1 LRTVLQLWGF
11 FAPFKARIVLSVLL
25 GFLTVGASIGLMA
38 TSGYLIASATLHPAT
53 ILLLWVP
60 IVGVRFFGLSRA
72 VFRYLERYVSHDLTF
87 RMLSRLRVWLYERI
101 EPAAPVEGPNK
112 QGGDVLSTL
121 TGDVDTLQNFY
132 LRVGSPPVVA
142 VLTLVLVYALVSR
155 WSTTMALVLAGLLLT
170 AGVGVPLLTLQ
181 LARKDSRDTIRSR
194 SQVYTNLTESMAGMT
209 ELIAFNQVDASLQ
222 ELNSVQSR
230 LTRQQLRLSQVSGV
244 GIGLSTFLQNFAAW
258 AMLWLAIPLVSGHQL
273 TGVSMTAVVL
283 TALASFEAI
292 TPLPAAF
299 QSFGQTMEAARRVFK
314 MAEKSS
320 KELPSKVEPK
330 GSAVNNARP
339 FEDHSGTEISAVSAA
354 RPLPTSFDVSV
365 RNLYFS
371 YTLEFEGIQQTRS
384 VFQDVS
390 FELPHGK
397 HIALVGQSGSG
408 KSTLASLLVRLWEY
422 KGSILFGGREL
433 REYSTETVRNLIS
446 VVPQQ
451 PYLFHTTIAANLR
464 IAKPD
469 ASLEELRQATQLA
482 QLGNLIDH
490 LPEGFETVIGEQGA
504 SLSGGERQRI
514 ALARSFLQSA
524 PLLVLDEP
532 TTGLDA
538 VTEQKVMSA
547 ILTAA
552 QNRSLILITH
562 RLAGLE
568 SLDELFILQ
577 DGRLVERGTHAQLL
591 SQGGVYH
598 SMWELERQMI
608 Q

>member
-1 LRTVLQLWGF
+1 MKTFLQLWRF
-11 FAPFKARIVLSVLL
+11 YAPFKARIALSIFL

-38 TSGYLIASATLHPAT
+38 TSGYLIASAALHPAT

-101 EPAAPVEGPNK
+101 EPSAPLAGANSRS
-112 QGGDVLSTL
+112 GDVLSTL

-142 VLTLVLVYALVSR
+142 ALTLLLVYALVSH
-155 WSTTMALVLAGLLLT
+155 WSTTLALVLVGLLLT
-170 AGVGVPLLTLQ
+170 AGVGVPLLTLG

-194 SQVYTNLTESMAGMT
+194 SQVYTKLTESMAGMT
-209 ELIAFNQVDASLQ
+209 ELIAFNQADASLQ
-222 ELNSVQSR
+222 ALGSVQSR
-230 LTRQQLRLSQVSGV
+230 LTQQQLRLSRVSGV

-258 AMLWLAIPLVSGHQL
+258 VMLWLAIPLVSGHQL
-273 TGVSMTAVVL
+273 TGVSMTALVL
-283 TALASFEAI
+283 TALASFEAVA
-292 TPLPAAF
+292 PLPGAF
-299 QSFGQTMEAARRVFK
+299 QSFGQTLEAAGRVFK
-314 MAEKSS
+314 LAGKSDKEPAGNAAPATAE
-320 KELPSKVEPK
+320 EPTQ
-330 GSAVNNARP
+330 G
-339 FEDHSGTEISAVSAA
+339 
-354 RPLPTSFDVSV
+354 PLPTSFDLSV
-365 RNLYFS
+365 RNLQFAYQWEDEGTNHS
-371 YTLEFEGIQQTRS
+371 HAVLE
-384 VFQDVS
+384 DVS

-422 KGSILFGGREL
+422 EGSILFGGREL
-433 REYSTETVRNLIS
+433 RDYNSETVRDLIT

-451 PYLFHTTIAANLR
+451 PYLFHTSIAANLR
-464 IAKPD
+464 VAKPD
-469 ASLEELRQATQLA
+469 ASLKELRQAAQLA
-482 QLGNLIDH
+482 ELDHLIDL
-490 LPEGFETVIGEQGA
+490 LPDGFETVVGEQGT

-524 PLLVLDEP
+524 PLWVLDEP

-538 VTEQKVMSA
+538 ATEQKVMST

-562 RLAGLE
+562 RLVGLE
-568 SLDELFILQ
+568 SFDELLVLQ

-591 SQGGVYH
+591 SQGGLYQ